1 MFMFAMLLQMLTNI
15 SFINF
20 KILGNTMNKLPLV
33 IVTAL
38 TISFVIGCAQKS
50 VVRYGDATAVET
62 TDINFGSTDLQKV
75 ASEMTDSLLLSPV
88 VGTMT
93 ENKRPVVF
101 VERIKNKTS
110 EHIDTESITD
120 SISTK
125 LLRSGKF
132 RFVDMSRVEA
142 AQNQIEFQ
150 QEGGMV
156 DASKAIKFGRQI
168 GAEYMLYGNLSSI
181 VKSNK
186 DKSDVYYK
194 FTIRLMDLDSGIVE
208 WADETEIRKTRTKQ
222 SVGW

>member
-1 MFMFAMLLQMLTNI
+1 
-15 SFINF
+15 
-20 KILGNTMNKLPLV
+20 MNKLLIATTV
-33 IVTAL
+33 GLAL
-38 TISFVIGCAQKS
+38 TLAAGCAQKS
-50 VVRYGDATAVET
+50 VVRYGDATAIET
-62 TDINFGSTDLQKV
+62 TDISFGSTDLQKV
-75 ASEMTDSLLLSPV
+75 AEEMTDSLLLSPV
-88 VGTMT
+88 VGTLT
-93 ENKRPVVF
+93 QNKRPVMF

-142 AQNQIEFQ
+142 AREQMKFQ

-156 DASKAIKFGRQI
+156 DTNKAVQFGKQI

-194 FTIRLMDLDSGIVE
+194 FTLRLMDLESGLVE
-208 WADETEIRKTRTKQ
+208 WADETEIRKTKAKE

>member
-1 MFMFAMLLQMLTNI
+1 MKNKNLLITCLLTAVVV
-15 SFINF
+15 
-20 KILGNTMNKLPLV
+20 G
-33 IVTAL
+33 
-38 TISFVIGCAQKS
+38 GCAQKS

-75 ASEMTDSLLLSPV
+75 AAEMTDSLLLSPV

-93 ENKRPVVF
+93 NNSRPIVF

-120 SISTK
+120 SISTR

-132 RFVDMSRVEA
+132 RFVDMTRVDA
-142 AQNQIEFQ
+142 VRAQIEFQ
-150 QEGGMV
+150 QDSGMV
-156 DASKAIKFGRQI
+156 DPNKAMQFGQQV

-194 FTIRLMDLDSGIVE
+194 FTIRLMDLKSGLVE

>member
-1 MFMFAMLLQMLTNI
+1 MKKLIIATTVGLAI
-15 SFINF
+15 
-20 KILGNTMNKLPLV
+20 TMV
-33 IVTAL
+33 A
-38 TISFVIGCAQKS
+38 GCAQKS

-75 ASEMTDSLLLSPV
+75 AGDMTDSLLLSPV
-88 VGTMT
+88 VGSLTQ
-93 ENKRPVVF
+93 NKRPVMF

-132 RFVDMSRVEA
+132 RFVDMARVEA
-142 AQNQIEFQ
+142 AREQIKFQ
-150 QEGGMV
+150 QDGGMV
-156 DASKAIKFGRQI
+156 DTNKSVQFGKQI

-194 FTIRLMDLDSGIVE
+194 FTLRLMDLESGLVE
-208 WADETEIRKTRTKQ
+208 WADETEIRKTKAKE